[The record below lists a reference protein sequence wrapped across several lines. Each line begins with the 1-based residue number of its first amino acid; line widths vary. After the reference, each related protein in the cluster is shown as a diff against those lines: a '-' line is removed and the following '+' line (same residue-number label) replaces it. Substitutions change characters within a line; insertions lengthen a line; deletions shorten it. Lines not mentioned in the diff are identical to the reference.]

1 MPTLPITAP
10 YDPMAQ
16 DVLGK
21 THRQRVYARITT
33 GGTATTVEIS
43 DGTVALSEDWSPHQ
57 RFSIS
62 SPAVAELLALADPR
76 QPTRI
81 EVLAGY
87 IYPGGSGED
96 VQVLATGHIRNG
108 ENDTP
113 GDAHAMECT
122 SDELRTQDNR
132 WMGTRQTKSF
142 AGVVEAIAWML
153 DYACPTAQTIN
164 TQLPDK
170 YRPDL
175 VSAVALE
182 PGQPLWDQLYA
193 IALAAGLWIYVD
205 STGAWRLEPRP
216 TAAGE
221 AAALLREGPESLVKK
236 ITHRQDIDPYY
247 TAAVLQ
253 YKWKDSGGVDRE
265 IFGKWAPPAD
275 SRGTGAGHKVFFA
288 ERAVQTDQYSADEAA
303 RLTVAQLSTRGDSYT
318 IEAVAAYWIRPG
330 HTVAIGA
337 GDIRHIVKTVT
348 FDLGAGSMTLA
359 TREPS
364 NLGEN

>member
-1 MPTLPITAP
+1 MPLLPITAP

-16 DVLGK
+16 DVLSK
-21 THRQRVYARITT
+21 THRQRAYARITT

-57 RFSIS
+57 RFSIT

-76 QPTRI
+76 QPTMI
-81 EVLAGY
+81 EILAGY
-87 IYPGGSGED
+87 IYPGGAGED
-96 VQVLATGHIRNG
+96 VQVLATGHIRKG
-108 ENDTP
+108 ENSSP
-113 GDAHAMECT
+113 GDAHTMECT
-122 SDELRTQDNR
+122 SAELRTQDNR

-142 AGVVEAIAWML
+142 TGVVEAVAWML
-153 DYACPTAQTIN
+153 DYACPSPQTIT

-182 PGQPLWDQLYA
+182 PGKPLWEQLYA
-193 IALAAGLWIYVD
+193 IALAAGLWIYVG
-205 STGAWRLEPRP
+205 TPGAWRLEKRP

-221 AAALLREGPESLVKK
+221 AAALLREGPDSLVKK
-236 ITHRQDIDPYY
+236 ITHSQDIDPYY
-247 TAAVLQ
+247 TAAVLR
-253 YKWKDSGGVDRE
+253 YAWKDSGGVDRE
-265 IFGKWAPPAD
+265 IFGKWAPPGD
-275 SRGTGAGHKVFFA
+275 SRGSGAGHKVFYA
-288 ERAVQTDQYSADEAA
+288 EREVQTDQYSADEAA

-330 HTVAIGA
+330 HTVAIGPD
-337 GDIRHIVKTVT
+337 GIRHIVKTVT
-348 FDLGAGSMTLA
+348 FNLGEGSMTLA

-364 NLGEN
+364 NLGDN